1 MMRPAPCARRLCRAT
16 AIATTALLVTALE
29 ARADV
34 PMFFVLYE
42 LKVVFWWLIP
52 FCIAIEA
59 AALRWIFGL
68 EWERAFRLSTIV
80 NLVTL
85 VLGSLLYVPIVYGVL
100 PAIAPLLEWLE
111 GTGLSGVAME
121 IGIVVLTPT
130 IFDTIVEMLI
140 LRFAFGL
147 SIGPKAVG
155 LFMLA
160 NLLTSSILVG
170 ALAL

>member
-1 MMRPAPCARRLCRAT
+1 MMRPAPDAWRMCRVT
-16 AIATTALLVTALE
+16 AIATTALLVTTLP

-34 PMFFVLYE
+34 PMFFVLFE

-85 VLGSLLYVPIVYGVL
+85 VLGSLLYVPIVYGIL
-100 PAIAPLLEWLE
+100 PAIAPLLELLGGAGMSE
-111 GTGLSGVAME
+111 FTLGLGL
-121 IGIVVLTPT
+121 IVLTPT
-130 IFDTIVEMLI
+130 IFDTIVEMLV
-140 LRFAFGL
+140 LRFAFKL
-147 SIGPKAVG
+147 PIGPKAVG
-155 LFMLA
+155 LFLLA

>member
-1 MMRPAPCARRLCRAT
+1 MMRPAPDAWRMCRVT
-16 AIATTALLVTALE
+16 AIAMTALLVTTLPAM
-29 ARADV
+29 ADV
-34 PMFFVLYE
+34 PMFFVLFE

-85 VLGSLLYVPIVYGVL
+85 VLGSLLYVPIVYGIL
-100 PAIAPLLEWLE
+100 PAIAPLLELLGGAGMSE
-111 GTGLSGVAME
+111 FTLGLGL
-121 IGIVVLTPT
+121 IVLTPT
-130 IFDTIVEMLI
+130 IFDTIVEMLV
-140 LRFAFGL
+140 LRFAFKL
-147 SIGPKAVG
+147 PIGPKAVG
-155 LFMLA
+155 LFLLA